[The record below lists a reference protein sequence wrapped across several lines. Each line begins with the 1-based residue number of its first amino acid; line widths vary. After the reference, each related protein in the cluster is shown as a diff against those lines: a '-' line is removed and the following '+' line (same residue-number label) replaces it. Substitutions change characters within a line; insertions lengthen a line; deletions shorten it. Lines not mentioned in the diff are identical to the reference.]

1 MARGNEEFEAEGG
14 QADFWQMVEL
24 FSVHVKSL
32 ALAGLAA
39 AALGWGC
46 WFVVTPWKAVQ
57 VISVAKLSNEMSSID
72 YVTWRHLAQNLPLLA
87 RQQLD
92 SGRIKDASRAASF
105 VMFADPAW
113 WAQSV
118 VPNYLLTKADVRN
131 LATVSKQM
139 QESVS
144 DAILSISVSGKG
156 RNPEELSR
164 RLELTADFIQQGA
177 AYLAVQSLLASY
189 QFELSQAEEFRRQI
203 LLNEVELGYL
213 HERVAKMEKL
223 RAKLL
228 QPKGG
233 AGRQSREISGD
244 GFSDAPLE
252 PQLTVDSRLVAIHA
266 DIHGLEE
273 KNQRLHERLAQ
284 LELKERFL
292 KSASPLLESEANG
305 LQLIDQLLNTL
316 SMREDSDIAGGHL
329 LTAASIRH
337 DLAAIQV
344 RYSSG
349 LKKQPINKL
358 TRPGPLPLAL
368 GGGLVGALLMLL
380 WIFMREGWK
389 RHRATGTSS

>member
-1 MARGNEEFEAEGG
+1 MKRGNEGLGAEGG
-14 QADFWQMVEL
+14 EADFWQMVEL

-32 ALAGLAA
+32 VLAGLVA

-46 WFVVTPWKAVQ
+46 WFALTPWNAVQ
-57 VISVAKLSNEMSSID
+57 VISVAKFGNEISSVD
-72 YVTWRHLAQNLPLLA
+72 YVTWRRLAQNLPLLA

-92 SGRIKDASRAASF
+92 SGRIRDASRAASF
-105 VMFADPAW
+105 VLFADPAW

-118 VPNYLLTKADVRN
+118 APNYLLTKADVRN

-156 RNPEELSR
+156 RDSEELAR

-177 AYLAVQSLLASY
+177 AYLAVQSLLAGY
-189 QFELSQAEEFRRQI
+189 QFELSQAEEVRRQI

-213 HERVAKMEKL
+213 HERAAKMEKL
-223 RAKLL
+223 RARLL
-228 QPKGG
+228 HPKGSVS
-233 AGRQSREISGD
+233 RQSREVGGD
-244 GFSDAPLE
+244 GFNDVPLE
-252 PQLTVDSRLVAIHA
+252 PQLIVDSRLVGIHA

-292 KSASPLLESEANG
+292 KSAFPLFESEANG
-305 LQLIDQLLNTL
+305 LLLIEQLLNTL
-316 SMREDSDIAGGHL
+316 PMKEKSDIAGDHL

-344 RYSSG
+344 RYSDG
-349 LKKQPINKL
+349 LKKQPISKL
-358 TRPGPLPLAL
+358 TRPGPLPLVL
-368 GGGLVGALLMLL
+368 GGGAVGALLMFL
-380 WIFMREGWK
+380 WVFMRESW
-389 RHRATGTSS
+389 RRNRAAGTHS